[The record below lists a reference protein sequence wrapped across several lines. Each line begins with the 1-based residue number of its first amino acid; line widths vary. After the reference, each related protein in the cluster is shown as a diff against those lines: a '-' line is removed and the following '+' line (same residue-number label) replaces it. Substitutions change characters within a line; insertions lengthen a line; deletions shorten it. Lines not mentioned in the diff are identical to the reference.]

1 MEEIWKEIKDFE
13 GRYMISNYGN
23 VKSLTRNG
31 TLGGAIKI
39 VEKHSYLRVRLWKNK
54 VVRTLFVHRLVAQA
68 FIPNPL
74 NKPQINHIDGN
85 KKNNCADNLEW
96 CSASENMEHA
106 YKNGLRKTRKVAQVK
121 DGKIINTF
129 LNVYRASKE
138 TGIQY
143 ASIYWCANG
152 VLGSAGGYVWRYED

>member
-39 VEKHSYLRVRLWKNK
+39 VEKHNYLRVRLWKNK
-54 VVRTLFVHRLVAQA
+54 VVKTLFVHRLVAQA

-74 NKPQINHIDGN
+74 SKQQINHKDGN
-85 KKNNCADNLEW
+85 KKNNHVDNLEW

-106 YKNGLRKTRKVAQVK
+106 YKNGLRKTRKVLQIK
-121 DGKIINTF
+121 DGKVINTF
-129 LNVYRASKE
+129 LNIYRASKE

-143 ASIYWCANG
+143 SSIYWCANG
-152 VLGSAGGYVWRYED
+152 VLGSAGGYNWKYEN